1 MGELGTWL
9 VRAREARGLTLEDA
23 ERDTRISRRYL
34 QALEAEQFEVIPA
47 PVYARGFL
55 RSYSQYLG
63 LDPQEMLALFPRD
76 DEAAYPAAAGQ
87 PRATRQQPL
96 APVSPSRPQWQR
108 PDRAERPGAPHPQ
121 PHHAPRQAPSEPV
134 IGIDIGVPSPAH
146 RIQADPGAQARALT
160 VLVVAVAGILAVVLL
175 ALLISKLGGGGSPA
189 SDSGSLAGSATQTA
203 ATAAAAAG
211 SQATQPAG
219 GDLPDVP
226 KGIVPNVT
234 GQQVATARLALQ
246 AAGYTVRESTQK
258 DSAAKGLILQQAPAP
273 GITLAEGS
281 EVFIVVSGGP

>member
-34 QALEAEQFEVIPA
+34 QALEAEHFEVIPA

-76 DEAAYPAAAGQ
+76 EEAAYPATVGQ

-108 PDRAERPGAPHPQ
+108 PDRAERQGAPGPQ
-121 PHHAPRQAPSEPV
+121 RPRTPQQAPSEPV
-134 IGIDIGVPSPAH
+134 IGIDIGVPSPAR
-146 RIQADPGAQARALT
+146 RIQTDPAAQTRALT
-160 VLVVAVAGILAVVLL
+160 VLVIAVAGVLGVILL
-175 ALLISKLGGGGSPA
+175 AMLISKLGGGSSPA
-189 SDSGSLAGSATQTA
+189 SESGSLAGSATQTA
-203 ATAAAAAG
+203 AAATAAAVSQPTQAA
-211 SQATQPAG
+211 A
-219 GDLPDVP
+219 DLPDVP
-226 KGIVPNVT
+226 KGVVPNVT
-234 GQQVATARLALQ
+234 GQQVAAARLTLQ
-246 AAGYTVRESTQK
+246 AAGYRVKELTQK
-258 DSAAKGLILQQAPAP
+258 DSAAKGLILQQAPAA

-281 EVFIVVSGGP
+281 EVTIVVSGGP